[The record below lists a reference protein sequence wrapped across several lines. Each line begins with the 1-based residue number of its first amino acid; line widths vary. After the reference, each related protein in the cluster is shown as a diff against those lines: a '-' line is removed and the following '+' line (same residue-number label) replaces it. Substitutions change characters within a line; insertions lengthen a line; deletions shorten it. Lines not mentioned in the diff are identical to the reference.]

1 MQIIPLNNLHYV
13 FSCNSFFT
21 SKVQFFM
28 ASDPRAWEF
37 TVSLCHLMQSLV
49 HGHFY
54 YVVHEKWQ
62 E

>member
-1 MQIIPLNNLHYV
+1 
-13 FSCNSFFT
+13 
-21 SKVQFFM
+21 M

-37 TVSLCHLMQSLV
+37 TVSLCHLTQSLV